1 MCVCEVGEGGV
12 GGRCVLMS
20 VISDSGMFIACVLEG
35 VGPPPSPLPVCM
47 TVPFIQTTTLQ
58 LAFIV
63 ILFALCVAAVQQKH

>member
-12 GGRCVLMS
+12 GGSVCVDVSHLRLRHVYCM
-20 VISDSGMFIACVLEG
+20 CVG
-35 VGPPPSPLPVCM
+35 GCVPPPHVCM
-47 TVPFIQTTTLQ
+47 TVPFIQTATLQ